1 MKAFE
6 NSINFSIV
14 KSFFFADFM
23 NVLNMKEINKTK
35 MYKINTI
42 FMNSKDF

>member
-6 NSINFSIV
+6 NLINFSIV

-42 FMNSKDF
+42 FMNPKDF